1 MDKADLILEK
11 LNAME
16 LALRAD
22 NKVLHHKVDHLD
34 HKVNHLEQ
42 KVDLLAQ
49 KQEQLAQK
57 QEQLAQKQEMTWQA
71 VMEIQNE
78 LTENSLKIKT
88 INKKKKA

>member
-22 NKVLHHKVDHLD
+22 NKVLHNKVDHLD

-49 KQEQLAQK
+49 KQE
-57 QEQLAQKQEMTWQA
+57 MTWQA

-78 LTENSLKIKT
+78 LTENSLNIKF
-88 INKKKKA
+88 INKKLKA